1 MSPSP
6 PLETILIVFAGYLA
20 GSVPFGVIFSRI
32 MAGKDPRSAGSRNIG
47 FTNVLRTAGR
57 APAVLTLLGDMG
69 KGLFAVW
76 LARYYMTGEAGAWIT
91 GIAAVLGHNFPV
103 FLGFRGGKGV
113 ATGLG
118 VLYGIQ
124 PMLGWITAIVWATT
138 VSIWRYSSLGAIVA
152 FVCLPGLVL
161 ILRPDPLVVILSL
174 ILAAMILARH
184 RANIRRLLSGTETKI
199 GRSAHD

>member
-1 MSPSP
+1 MSPSLP
-6 PLETILIVFAGYLA
+6 WDTFLVVFAGYLA
-20 GSVPFGVIFSRI
+20 GSVPFGVLFSRV

-57 APAVLTLLGDMG
+57 GPAALTLLGDLG

-76 LARYYMTGEAGAWIT
+76 LARHYMTGEVGVWIT
-91 GIAAVLGHNFPV
+91 GMAAVLGHNYPV
-103 FLGFRGGKGV
+103 FIGFRGGKGV

-124 PMLGWITAIVWATT
+124 PMLGWITAIVWGTT
-138 VSIWRYSSLGAIVA
+138 VLIWRYSSLGAIVA
-152 FVCLPGLVL
+152 FACLPGLVL
-161 ILRPDPLVVILSL
+161 ILRPDPLIVMLSL
-174 ILAAMILARH
+174 ILTAMILARH

-199 GRSAHD
+199 GRSAHE